1 MKYKIGA
8 AAVVLVFLFILGAGL
23 LTTSMSS
30 RQFAVIGGTDRGTL
44 TELRGDKY
52 YAYPRDGSPGT
63 SFVSKYAI
71 KLGQATYLETWG
83 NTCPPAAAS
92 GEWVLVGKGYYNNV
106 QVPIKCYGDGV
117 TFLRPSYDELRT
129 AGLPLPAR
137 YPNDYKV
144 SMKAEMTYELRGV
157 PKPLDVQLLEVE
169 APEEVTLGQTFSV
182 IATGQVLNQNCAGCI
197 AEVTATIDGK
207 RYQDAFSILS
217 FTQPQEQDPCG
228 RAKGEASGIRFNAGA
243 GDFVRWTMWFTPNA
257 ELEGVW
263 TFPVSVYDKCGGV
276 LLDRKTFSINIRKG
290 EEPTAIVQQPI
301 TPATPVISVPEQEL
315 IDDPVEPVVTT
326 TPGSNDAEQI
336 PDPGAELPPEQGGE
350 EQQQNIFGRFW
361 IWLKALFST
370 R

>member
-1 MKYKIGA
+1 MKYKIGI
-8 AAVVLVFLFILGAGL
+8 AVIAVALALVLGSFLLM
-23 LTTSMSS
+23 TSTSS

-63 SFVSKYAI
+63 AFVSKYAT
-71 KLGQATYLETWG
+71 KLDQAYFLETWG

-106 QVPIKCYGDGV
+106 QVPIECYDDGV
-117 TFLRPSYDELRT
+117 KFLRPSYDELRA

-169 APEEVTLGQTFSV
+169 ATEEVTLGQTFSV

-228 RAKGEASGIRFNAGA
+228 RAKGEASGIR
-243 GDFVRWTMWFTPNA
+243 RSEEHTS
-257 ELEGVW
+257 EL
-263 TFPVSVYDKCGGV
+263 
-276 LLDRKTFSINIRKG
+276 
-290 EEPTAIVQQPI
+290 Q
-301 TPATPVISVPEQEL
+301 
-315 IDDPVEPVVTT
+315 
-326 TPGSNDAEQI
+326 
-336 PDPGAELPPEQGGE
+336 
-350 EQQQNIFGRFW
+350 
-361 IWLKALFST
+361 
-370 R
+370 